1 MRGAPSSPPAP
12 QGKHTLHD
20 PHSFLALPPTFPP
33 EGDGTL
39 IHRDQ
44 GPPPLKDFPVP
55 IYWPGAVS
63 MHPRDRA
70 SESAWMYV
78 FLAVLDLCCS
88 GISVVSV
95 SRGYFW
101 LLCAA
106 SHCGDSL
113 VAESGLY
120 ELLLLLLRRFS
131 RV

>member
-1 MRGAPSSPPAP
+1 MLGRPKKFAWVFPSDITKKSK
-12 QGKHTLHD
+12 GTLFFF
-20 PHSFLALPPTFPP
+20 SFLRF
-33 EGDGTL
+33 
-39 IHRDQ
+39 
-44 GPPPLKDFPVP
+44 
-55 IYWPGAVS
+55 IYL
-63 MHPRDRA
+63 
-70 SESAWMYV
+70 YV

-120 ELLLLLLRRFS
+120 ELLLLLLHRFS